1 MKLNKVL
8 GNLMGPSQSPVE
20 KVSQTL
26 LLESISF
33 LQRDDNEVVVPFE
46 EDLVEARVSWD
57 LGKAMGLKV
66 SNDKAMVA
74 ALAKVQKC

>member
-1 MKLNKVL
+1 M
-8 GNLMGPSQSPVE
+8 
-20 KVSQTL
+20 
-26 LLESISF
+26 
-33 LQRDDNEVVVPFE
+33 VPFE